1 MNARLQQFEDWVNAL
16 SVRERLL
23 VIIGV
28 IAVVFLLWDKV
39 LLSPLEVKAK
49 QLEDG
54 VKRQQQNLEKVR
66 VQQQQILDRAGK
78 DPNKGI
84 LKQIDAINEAIE
96 ELDETLRG
104 MTVDLID
111 PQQMAIVLEEVLT
124 RRTDLKLVRVEALP
138 PESLGQ
144 QILDDASE
152 ATQQDTA
159 TNADIAA
166 DVVPGVYKHTLEI
179 EFVGSYLSTLDY
191 MKELE
196 SLQRRFYWGSV
207 NFEVK
212 EYPNA
217 QVVIRVNTL
226 SLNDAWIGV

>member
-16 SVRERLL
+16 SIRERLL

-54 VKRQQQNLEKVR
+54 VKTQQQNLEKVR
-66 VQQQQILDRAGK
+66 AQQQQILERAGK
-78 DPNKGI
+78 DPNQGL
-84 LKQIDAINEAIE
+84 LKQIDAINKAIE

-111 PQQMAIVLEEVLT
+111 PQQMAMVLEEVLT

-138 PESLGQ
+138 PQSLGQ
-144 QILDDASE
+144 QILEDTTEPA
-152 ATQQDTA
+152 QQDTE
-159 TNADIAA
+159 IAA